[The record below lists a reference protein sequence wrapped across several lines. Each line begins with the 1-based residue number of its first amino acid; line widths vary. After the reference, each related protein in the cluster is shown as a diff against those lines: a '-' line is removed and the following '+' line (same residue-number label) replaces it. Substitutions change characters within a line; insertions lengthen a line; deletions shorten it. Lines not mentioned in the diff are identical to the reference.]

1 MGTLKFTFRGNS
13 TWLVEAGHGM
23 RAGGGW
29 KISDNALCRQER
41 KHSDRWG
48 GLERKT
54 LCAPIF
60 REGNKLYFGHKTVL
74 MKFEDPTV
82 LARLPASTAVAAVD
96 AEAAKKQAALD
107 AEREKLEKMRAQLE
121 REKARLAQAQSGPA
135 SAGAGAL
142 PVDTSK
148 IDWGRYRALVIGI
161 DDYQSL
167 PKLKT
172 AVADARAVAKVLT
185 DDYGF
190 TVTLMENPTRD
201 RIIDEFDHLRDTLT
215 EKDNLLIYYGG
226 HGWLD
231 RESGRGYWLPVD
243 AESDRR
249 SRWLANTSL
258 TDMLQALLAKH
269 VMVVVDSCFSGTLT
283 RSIAVPERNP
293 SYFTR
298 MLEKRTRVVMSS
310 GGLEPVSDSGIG
322 GHSIFA
328 AEFLKALEENQDVLD
343 GTQLFE
349 HVRHSV
355 VLNAQ
360 QTPQYS
366 DIRFAGHE
374 GGDFLFVRK
383 H

>member
-1 MGTLKFTFRGNS
+1 
-13 TWLVEAGHGM
+13 
-23 RAGGGW
+23 
-29 KISDNALCRQER
+29 
-41 KHSDRWG
+41 
-48 GLERKT
+48 
-54 LCAPIF
+54 
-60 REGNKLYFGHKTVL
+60 
-74 MKFEDPTV
+74 
-82 LARLPASTAVAAVD
+82 
-96 AEAAKKQAALD
+96 
-107 AEREKLEKMRAQLE
+107 
-121 REKARLAQAQSGPA
+121 
-135 SAGAGAL
+135 
-142 PVDTSK
+142 
-148 IDWGRYRALVIGI
+148 
-161 DDYQSL
+161 
-167 PKLKT
+167 
-172 AVADARAVAKVLT
+172 
-185 DDYGF
+185 
-190 TVTLMENPTRD
+190 
-201 RIIDEFDHLRDTLT
+201 
-215 EKDNLLIYYGG
+215 
-226 HGWLD
+226 
-231 RESGRGYWLPVD
+231 
-243 AESDRR
+243 
-249 SRWLANTSL
+249 
-258 TDMLQALLAKH
+258 MLQALLAKH